1 MGPHAYRVGLHQHPY
16 GLRPHMLRM
25 LHIILLVSEIHFG
38 KLNRPAL
45 PDDSSVIWEKLQ
57 ACSAGTH
64 HHAHLDMNV
73 SDLNVQPD
81 FIDVKSTVHLFLLM
95 GYMGMRSSLVSMR
108 ILVYTHTLVI
118 LDSCGAPPPH
128 VSDVFR
134 SHRSHRSHESRG
146 GHCTLT

>member
-1 MGPHAYRVGLHQHPY
+1 
-16 GLRPHMLRM
+16 MLRM

-45 PDDSSVIWEKLQ
+45 PDDSSVVWEKLQ
-57 ACSAGTH
+57 ACSAETH
-64 HHAHLDMNV
+64 HHHHHHHHANLDMNV

-81 FIDVKSTVHLFLLM
+81 FIDVKSTVHLFLL
-95 GYMGMRSSLVSMR
+95 MGMRSSLVSMR

-134 SHRSHRSHESRG
+134 SH
-146 GHCTLT
+146 